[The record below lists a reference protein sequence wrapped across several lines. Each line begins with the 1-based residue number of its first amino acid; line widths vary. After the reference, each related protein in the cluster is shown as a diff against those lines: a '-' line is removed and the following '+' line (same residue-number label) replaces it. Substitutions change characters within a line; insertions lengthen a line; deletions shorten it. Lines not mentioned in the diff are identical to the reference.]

1 MSERP
6 LSAKTDRTARGDKT
20 QERATQ
26 ERAASKPG
34 AGTQEALSSVSRL
47 AVDQFA
53 AAMRRHCLKQP
64 QDCLNAIDSLRDEAV
79 RRALRR

>member
-1 MSERP
+1 MGERP
-6 LSAKTDRTARGDKT
+6 LSAKTDSAARGDK
-20 QERATQ
+20 TQ

-47 AVDQFA
+47 AADQFA